1 MASSGRS
8 LGPFGRLALY
18 VLGHKRGVALAVLL
32 ITVVSAVIGLPPK
45 VDTDLLS
52 LLPKDDP
59 VVASLVKLHEEEG
72 GANLVTIALNGE
84 EEQLYT
90 SVAQLEAAF
99 SALPEV
105 RYVLGELDPD
115 LARRIG
121 LLQVDLEPAEI
132 RELSRRLQG
141 ALAMGP
147 ALNPIMLGPL
157 MAMGPVTDKLALAS
171 EPPSLFGVR
180 GNTARVLIRPTGS
193 SHDQEFAFALM
204 ADVERILDETLPGT
218 GVEVTWIGGA
228 YRHNVED
235 VAGVKRDVAVT
246 SGASAAMVLLVI
258 LIVFRSFKALPIV
271 FIPLIVANVVNFA
284 IIRVAIGHLNT
295 YTSFGSAVLIGLGID
310 FAVHLVARY
319 REERA
324 RGLDVDDAITMA
336 WDRTG
341 PACAT
346 AALTSAAGFVALGVA
361 EFRGFSQLGLVLG
374 TGLIISL
381 LAMLVCLPLLL
392 SWLDKEAP
400 PMLGQSPKRAR
411 KSASTYSFAPI
422 GLMAF
427 VLVTALVGTL
437 RLPETAFE
445 YDISATRGDGLA
457 YAELTAEEQALA
469 ADSYAPVIVSYDD
482 RTALRRAETRVR
494 GLIADG
500 SMPHVSRAIS
510 IEDVLPTD
518 RSAQRA
524 ALAQLASQLESPN
537 LRYLPPPLV
546 QRLLPLRGYDGEA
559 LRREDIPEGLL
570 SLFGSAEAGT
580 HRMLLFPTGNM
591 WDMREADALSDE
603 IAMATPNREATGE
616 QLVFASLYRLV
627 KRDMPLIGLL
637 AFLLVCA
644 LTAIDLRKVPRI
656 LGAIGA
662 LIAGMIWAGAATQ
675 AVGIR
680 LSMLNVV
687 GIPIL
692 LGIGVDVII
701 HLIHRLAE
709 EGPGGVRR
717 ALRTTG
723 VAALVSALT
732 TMLSF
737 SSLWLASNRG
747 VRSLGSLVF
756 IGLGVI
762 VMATAVV
769 LPLAWAAGWRIKKQ
783 SPAQDR
789 TLPPGAPRG

>member
-1 MASSGRS
+1 M
-8 LGPFGRLALY
+8 
-18 VLGHKRGVALAVLL
+18 L

-559 LRREDIPEGLL
+559 LRR
-570 SLFGSAEAGT
+570 
-580 HRMLLFPTGNM
+580 
-591 WDMREADALSDE
+591 
-603 IAMATPNREATGE
+603 
-616 QLVFASLYRLV
+616 
-627 KRDMPLIGLL
+627 
-637 AFLLVCA
+637 
-644 LTAIDLRKVPRI
+644 
-656 LGAIGA
+656 
-662 LIAGMIWAGAATQ
+662 
-675 AVGIR
+675 
-680 LSMLNVV
+680 
-687 GIPIL
+687 
-692 LGIGVDVII
+692 
-701 HLIHRLAE
+701 
-709 EGPGGVRR
+709 
-717 ALRTTG
+717 
-723 VAALVSALT
+723 
-732 TMLSF
+732 
-737 SSLWLASNRG
+737 
-747 VRSLGSLVF
+747 
-756 IGLGVI
+756 
-762 VMATAVV
+762 
-769 LPLAWAAGWRIKKQ
+769 
-783 SPAQDR
+783 
-789 TLPPGAPRG
+789 